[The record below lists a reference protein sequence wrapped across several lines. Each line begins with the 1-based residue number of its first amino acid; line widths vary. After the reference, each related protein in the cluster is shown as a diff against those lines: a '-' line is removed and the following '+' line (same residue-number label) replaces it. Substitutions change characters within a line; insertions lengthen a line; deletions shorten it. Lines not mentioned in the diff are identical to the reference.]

1 MTSIVDNQRNLKYI
15 IVSELSRLGVAFPL
29 HIFRRIRDY
38 FREEKKR
45 DIYLILDCCQS
56 FGRFQSDYAQSMAD
70 VIFASSHKGT
80 DFENGAF
87 LMLSNRFVKKE
98 GEHVKNKGRQDGYAI
113 ASTLL
118 AVDPKNKSSYG
129 EGALTIPERQKALQI
144 LSEKFIRL
152 MDHMTKKGYI
162 QGFKFSHPTRTSES
176 DELKAYGIFEC
187 EMEGVSRQQVNF
199 IAQKYGVYIADQYQD
214 PATSGS
220 FRIGFHPRMN
230 DQSIKLLAFA
240 LYRVYSFV
248 QSAKKID
255 KK

>member
-1 MTSIVDNQRNLKYI
+1 
-15 IVSELSRLGVAFPL
+15 
-29 HIFRRIRDY
+29 
-38 FREEKKR
+38 
-45 DIYLILDCCQS
+45 
-56 FGRFQSDYAQSMAD
+56 
-70 VIFASSHKGT
+70 
-80 DFENGAF
+80 
-87 LMLSNRFVKKE
+87 
-98 GEHVKNKGRQDGYAI
+98 
-113 ASTLL
+113 
-118 AVDPKNKSSYG
+118 
-129 EGALTIPERQKALQI
+129 
-144 LSEKFIRL
+144 
-152 MDHMTKKGYI
+152 
-162 QGFKFSHPTRTSES
+162 SES